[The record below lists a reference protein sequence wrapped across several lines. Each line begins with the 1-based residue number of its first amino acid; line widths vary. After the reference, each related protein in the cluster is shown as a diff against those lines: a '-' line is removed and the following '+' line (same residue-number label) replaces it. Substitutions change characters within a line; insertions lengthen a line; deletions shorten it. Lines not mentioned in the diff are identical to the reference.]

1 MNGKV
6 RGEMVMGRWWTSGK
20 ASVGSMG
27 ECVMANAKMIPK

>member
-1 MNGKV
+1 MNGKE

-27 ECVMANAKMIPK
+27 EFVMANVKMRAK